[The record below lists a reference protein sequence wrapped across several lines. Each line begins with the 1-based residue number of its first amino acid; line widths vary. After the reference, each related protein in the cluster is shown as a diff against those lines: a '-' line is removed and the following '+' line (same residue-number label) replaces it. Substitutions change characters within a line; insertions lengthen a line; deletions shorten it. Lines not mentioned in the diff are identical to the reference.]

1 MADVAHYGIMHNKE
15 SVSEH
20 VIKNILTR
28 DFLLG
33 FFAFFFSL
41 VAYFALYPTLPIFLV
56 RLGSNDSEVGA
67 LIGILGASSL
77 ISRFLVGGALTRY
90 SGKSVMMFGA
100 LLFALTLFASIVFRP
115 FWPFLTL
122 RFLQGI
128 SYACIS
134 TAAYACIINII
145 PSVYRGQGLGYFL
158 LAPSFALATG
168 PSFGMFLVNQYN
180 FTVLFLTCTAL
191 SLCSFF
197 FSWKMKG
204 QEIAR
209 SEDTASA
216 HNALFFEW
224 KIIAPAITNAL
235 QFFVWGA
242 FVAFFPLYA
251 IHCGVEN
258 PGYFFTAN
266 AVMLIAGRILGGRIL
281 ETYNKEKIILTFLLT
296 ATVAMV
302 ILSFSKTLSMFI
314 LVGML
319 WGMGAAFLTPA
330 FLAYALDYSGS
341 SGGPAIGTYQSFQD
355 LGMTLGPMVMGII
368 IPFTGYQI
376 MFLCLALICLMDMM
390 YFQFYVR
397 RKGQLIYGVN
407 IPNK

>member
-1 MADVAHYGIMHNKE
+1 VKYVETFIADVGHYGIMHNKE
-15 SVSEH
+15 GVSEH

-56 RLGSNDSEVGA
+56 KLGSNDREIGT

-77 ISRFLVGGALTRY
+77 VSRFLVGGALTRY

-100 LLFALTLFASIVFRP
+100 LLFAFTLFASIVLRP

-128 SYACIS
+128 TYACIS

-158 LAPSFALATG
+158 LAPSFALAIG

-197 FSWKMKG
+197 FSWKMEG

-209 SEDTASA
+209 HDGTASA
-216 HNALFFEW
+216 RNTLFFEW
-224 KIIAPAITNAL
+224 KIVAPAITNAL

-251 IHCGVEN
+251 IQCGVEN

-266 AVMLIAGRILGGRIL
+266 AVMLIAGRILGGKIL

-314 LVGML
+314 FVGLL
-319 WGMGAAFLTPA
+319 WGAGAAFLTPT

-341 SGGPAIGTYQSFQD
+341 SGGPAVGTYQAFQD
-355 LGMTLGPMVMGII
+355 LGMTLGPMVMGVI
-368 IPFTGYQI
+368 IPFTGYKA
-376 MFLCLALICLMDMM
+376 MFLYLALICLIDVM

-397 RKGQLIYGVN
+397 RRN
-407 IPNK
+407 N

>member
-1 MADVAHYGIMHNKE
+1 MTDVGHYGIMQDKE
-15 SVSEH
+15 DISQH
-20 VIKNILTR
+20 AIRNIMTR
-28 DFLLG
+28 DFVLG

-56 RLGSNDSEVGA
+56 RLGSNDREIGA
-67 LIGILGASSL
+67 LIGILGVSSL
-77 ISRFLVGGALTRY
+77 VSRFLVGGALTRL

-100 LLFALTLFASIVFRP
+100 LLFALTLIASIVIRP

-128 SYACIS
+128 TYACVS
-134 TAAYACIINII
+134 TAAFACIISIL

-168 PSFGMFLVNQYN
+168 PSFGMFLVNHYN
-180 FTVLFLTCTAL
+180 FTVLFFTCTAL

-204 QEIAR
+204 QEAAKPD
-209 SEDTASA
+209 DTAST

-224 KIIAPAITNAL
+224 KIIAPAITNSM

-251 IHCGVEN
+251 IQCGVEN

-266 AVMLIAGRILGGRIL
+266 AVMLIAGRILGGKIL
-281 ETYNKEKIILTFLLT
+281 ETYNKERIILTFLLT
-296 ATVAMV
+296 ATVAMI

-319 WGMGAAFLTPA
+319 WGTGAAFLTPT

-341 SGGPAIGTYQSFQD
+341 SGGPAVGTYQAFQD

-368 IPFTGYQI
+368 IPFTGYRV
-376 MFLCLALICLMDMM
+376 MFLYLALICLIDVM

-397 RKGQLIYGVN
+397 KRRN
-407 IPNK
+407 